1 MDRAAMNLTVGND
14 VALAFSLL
22 FTRTGG
28 VIVSLPSLL
37 GVALPIRV
45 RVLLAAV
52 IAGSLMPLATVA
64 MPAAAG
70 LLPIAMLMLRELAIG
85 LTLSFATAVVVGAVM
100 TAGSMIGGS
109 MELNSGAILRADV
122 ESPNILSDSFGAL
135 AGLLFFVGGFHRM
148 LIGALAHSLG
158 VLPLGALPIP
168 DPHTMLNLGGRL
180 FALAMGLAFPV
191 IVPLFVLSIAQ
202 GVIAR
207 LAPQLNILAA
217 APAAIVTAGLVLL
230 ALDATSFGAGI
241 MRIWTGVMTQ
251 SMGWLNG

>member
-1 MDRAAMNLTVGND
+1 MNLTVGND
-14 VALAFSLL
+14 AALAFGLL
-22 FTRTGG
+22 FARSGG
-28 VIVSLPSLL
+28 VIMSLPSLL
-37 GVALPIRV
+37 GVALPIRI
-45 RVLLAAV
+45 RILLAAV
-52 IAGSLMPLATVA
+52 IAAALMPLASVA
-64 MPAAAG
+64 MPAASG
-70 LLPIAMLMLRELAIG
+70 LLPIAVLMLREAAIG

-122 ESPNILSDSFGAL
+122 ESPNILSDGFGAL

-158 VLPLGALPIP
+158 VFPLGALPIP
-168 DPHTMLNLGGRL
+168 DPHSMLTLGGHL

-202 GVIAR
+202 GIIAR
-207 LAPQLNILAA
+207 LAPQLNILSA
-217 APAAIVTAGLVLL
+217 APAAIVTAGLTLL

-241 MRIWTGVMTQ
+241 MRIWSSVMTQ
-251 SMGWLNG
+251 SMGSLNG